1 MRISFI
7 IICIT
12 FVLYAHA
19 QKINWNNVGP
29 FPIEE
34 KGGIIFY
41 NIDGEKCSDIL
52 YQSIFKQFKTKI
64 FLVIQRSMLADD
76 YIPDIFP
83 ELSGF
88 QHGDRSLRTP
98 K

>member
-1 MRISFI
+1 MTSAD
-7 IICIT
+7 
-12 FVLYAHA
+12 FVPIKAVRLIFSIKL
-19 QKINWNNVGP
+19 KI
-29 FPIEE
+29 
-34 KGGIIFY
+34 KHK
-41 NIDGEKCSDIL
+41 KCSDIL

>member
-52 YQSIFKQFKTKI
+52 Y
-64 FLVIQRSMLADD
+64 V
-76 YIPDIFP
+76 
-83 ELSGF
+83 
-88 QHGDRSLRTP
+88 
-98 K
+98 

>member
-1 MRISFI
+1 MEVNNFKMKNI
-7 IICIT
+7 ILLICVIT
-12 FVLYAHA
+12 ALSIQA

-52 YQSIFKQFKTKI
+52 YDKDQDDRYIIRDYNLYPVKKTDCGDVSIMKVNK
-64 FLVIQRSMLADD
+64 
-76 YIPDIFP
+76 
-83 ELSGF
+83 
-88 QHGDRSLRTP
+88 
-98 K
+98 